1 MKTGHHG
8 YIGDNQSWVLDD
20 DEDRIVEAVDDLG
33 DPEDDSAGVLVQS
46 GAQTHLVL
54 ESIIYYL
61 IRISNNGITL
71 GFVHWCSSR
80 P

>member
-33 DPEDDSAGVLVQS
+33 DPEDDSAGVLVQP
-46 GAQTHLVL
+46 GAHPHLVL
-54 ESIIYYL
+54 ESSFLIIF
-61 IRISNNGITL
+61 RNHPIT
-71 GFVHWCSSR
+71 SER
-80 P
+80 PMTNPKY

>member
-1 MKTGHHG
+1 MQACLKTGQ
-8 YIGDNQSWVLDD
+8 GDNQSWVLDD
-20 DEDRIVEAVDDLG
+20 DADRVVEAVDDLG

-46 GAQTHLVL
+46 EAQTHLVL

-61 IRISNNGITL
+61 IRIPIKGITL
-71 GFVHWCSSR
+71 FSFHWCSSR